1 MELKKTSKS
10 RLVTIAFI
18 IGIVVGVVLAAI
30 IPKDHFY
37 TRLIA
42 VFIMAFIVAFIP
54 NWFIKRKKDN
64 ESDESQEQK

>member
-1 MELKKTSKS
+1 MEPKKTSKS

-18 IGIVVGVVLAAI
+18 IGIIVGVVLAAI

-42 VFIMAFIVAFIP
+42 VFIMSFIVAFIP
-54 NWFIKRKKDN
+54 NWFIKRKKENNKSEQD
-64 ESDESQEQK
+64 QE

>member
-1 MELKKTSKS
+1 MEPKKTSKS

-18 IGIVVGVVLAAI
+18 IGIIVGVVLAAI

-54 NWFIKRKKDN
+54 NWFIKRKKENNKSEQD
-64 ESDESQEQK
+64 QE

>member
-1 MELKKTSKS
+1 MKPKKSSKS

-18 IGIVVGVVLAAI
+18 IGIIAGVVLAAI

-54 NWFIKRKKDN
+54 NWYIRRKKKEN
-64 ESDESQEQK
+64 NSEQTHD

>member
-1 MELKKTSKS
+1 MEPTKSSKS
-10 RLVTIAFI
+10 RWVTIAFI
-18 IGIVVGVVLAAI
+18 IGIIAGVTLAAI

-54 NWFIKRKKDN
+54 NWYIKRKKKEEN
-64 ESDESQEQK
+64 NSEQAQE